1 MKKVLTLIAI
11 VALSAILNSAIAEET
26 TCQEKSGNFFQKVSD
41 KTQETAEFTA
51 DSVKMGTKKAGHFF
65 RDTTKVIGHKTAE
78 NAKKGAD
85 IAKDATVRG
94 ANKVSN
100 STAKG
105 MKKAAE
111 KMQSSADRTIERT
124 DKALEETAP
133 KKKCN
138 CNCGCGEN
146 CDCAKSSNYC
156 E

>member
-11 VALSAILNSAIAEET
+11 VALTSILNSAIAEET
-26 TCQEKSGNFFQKVSD
+26 TFQEKTGNFFQKVSD
-41 KTQETAEFTA
+41 KTQETAEYTA

-65 RDTTKVIGHKTAE
+65 RDKTTLIGEKTAE
-78 NAKKGAD
+78 QAKKGAG

-100 STAKG
+100 TTAKG

-111 KMQSSADRTIERT
+111 KVQSSADRTIEKT

-146 CDCAKSSNYC
+146 CDCKEQNC
-156 E
+156 K